1 MIYSFLTVH
10 LYTQRKEEETKKVIN
25 ITDLEVT
32 EKKKIY
38 KLYKLSGQGQL
49 E

>member
-1 MIYSFLTVH
+1 MCHLGRKRMMIMICSFLTVH

-32 EKKKIY
+32 EKK
-38 KLYKLSGQGQL
+38 
-49 E
+49 